1 MDFFNI
7 PVGTIIKFKTPPYR
21 FGKMRVFTLG
31 KKLEGENRR
40 AINHRNTANWSVSEQ
55 EWKDWGG
62 EFYKQKPITLNQ
74 KVKELEK
81 EVKRLQAKAD
91 DLQTQL
97 NKQAE
102 EVYPAMRFG

>member
-7 PVGTIIKFKTPPYR
+7 PVGTIIKFKTPPCG

-31 KKLEGENRR
+31 KKLGENRR
-40 AINHRNTANWSVSEQ
+40 EINHRCVANWSVSEQ

-62 EFYKQKPITLNQ
+62 EFYKQKPLTPNQ

-81 EVKRLQAKAD
+81 EVKRLQAKVDA
-91 DLQTQL
+91 LQTQL
-97 NKQAE
+97 NRQAE
-102 EVYPAMRFG
+102 AFYPIMRFG